1 MGEMVTRKPWICI
14 CAAVAMCAAAGQAR
28 AQSDSSRI
36 AALEHSWLAARDTI
50 TLDRILDSSFV
61 HVTPQGVFLDKQ
73 EHVAWM
79 ASHWPPPD
87 REARFERLDV
97 RVFGGTAIATG
108 IVTALERPDGLERRT
123 AFTDVFIDRQGT
135 WQAVSAQEA
144 ILAPTHSAGAHP

>member
-1 MGEMVTRKPWICI
+1 MFV
-14 CAAVAMCAAAGQAR
+14 VAGQAR
-28 AQSDSSRI
+28 AQGDSSRI
-36 AALEHSWLAARDTI
+36 VTLEQAWLAARDTV
-50 TLDRILDSSFV
+50 TLDRLLDPAFV
-61 HVTPQGVFLDKQ
+61 HVTPRGVFLDKQ

-108 IVTALERPDGLERRT
+108 IVTARDHPDGPERRT

-135 WQAVSAQEA
+135 WRAVSAQEA
-144 ILAPTHSAGAHP
+144 VLAPTHSAGAHP